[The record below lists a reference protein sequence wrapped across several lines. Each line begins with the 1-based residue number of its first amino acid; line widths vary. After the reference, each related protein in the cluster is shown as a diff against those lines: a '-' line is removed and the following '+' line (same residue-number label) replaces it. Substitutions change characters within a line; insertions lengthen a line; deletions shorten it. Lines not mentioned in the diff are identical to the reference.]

1 MGIHDSSNNPPEL
14 DHHSRRLA
22 VFQLSDAEVDLVR
35 QQKSFAE
42 TRLPALLEK
51 WHSRFSA
58 WPEIQ
63 AALANPAVHAV
74 RVEHWV
80 RAVSGRIDG
89 DFMDSAKR
97 LARTFYDNGVPGY
110 AVAICHSTVI
120 NGIIEEM
127 GVDTGGKGLGSLFGA
142 ADTARKLALRTA
154 LNKLAWLDLEL
165 LLETYAEA
173 EQENRTKALRAM
185 AETVEQEARA
195 AVEKVAVHTNGMARD
210 AVGMATSAERVGENS
225 RSVAAAAT
233 QALLNAQT
241 VASATEELAASIRE
255 ITAQVAHSGAVT
267 RRAVESG
274 ERTQATIGSLSQAVG
289 KIDEVVKL
297 INAIAG
303 QTNLLALNATIEAA
317 RAGDAGKGFAVVAQ
331 EVKNLANQTAR
342 STEEITRQIGEI
354 QSVTASAV
362 TAVEEIGLTIGEIDR
377 VSGAIA
383 AAMEEQAAA
392 TQEIS
397 RNVSETTEAAQEVS
411 NRISEVSSEVLQT
424 GIQAGQVKTN
434 SGEVAV
440 SIEELRRVLVRV
452 VRTSTVEANR
462 RRMVRYRVDE
472 RCSVEFGTERRT
484 AKLEDLSEGGAMIAG
499 IGGVRTGMPG
509 VLILE
514 KQGVRIGFTVLDA
527 DREALHVTFDPREAA
542 DARFRMAFAAIT
554 AGLQPLDSAA

>member
-1 MGIHDSSNNPPEL
+1 MVTQEDQPASDRHA
-14 DHHSRRLA
+14 RRLA
-22 VFQLSDAEVDLVR
+22 VFQLTDAEVDLVR

-42 TRLPALLEK
+42 SRLPSLLEK
-51 WHSRFSA
+51 WQSRFSS

-80 RAVSGRIDG
+80 RAISGRIDG
-89 DFMDSAKR
+89 DFTESAKR

-120 NGIIEEM
+120 NGIVEELGLDTSRQ
-127 GVDTGGKGLGSLFGA
+127 GVGRLFAA

-173 EQENRTKALRAM
+173 EHESRTTALRMM
-185 AETVEQEARA
+185 AETVEQEARS
-195 AVEKVAVHTNGMARD
+195 AVEKVAVHTDGMARD
-210 AVGMATSAERVGENS
+210 AVGMATSAEKVVDNS

-233 QALLNAQT
+233 QALMNAQT
-241 VASATEELAASIRE
+241 VSAATEQLAASIRE
-255 ITAQVAHSGAVT
+255 ITAQVTHSGVVT

-289 KIDEVVKL
+289 RIDEVVKL

-342 STEEITRQIGEI
+342 STEEITRQINEI
-354 QSVTASAV
+354 QSVTATAV

-377 VSGAIA
+377 VSSAIA

-411 NRISEVSSEVLQT
+411 TRISEVSSEVTQT
-424 GIQAGQVKTN
+424 GVQAAHVKTN
-434 SGEVAV
+434 SNEVAA

-452 VRTSTVEANR
+452 VRTSTAEANR

-472 RCSVEFGTERRT
+472 PCSVEFGSDRRA

-499 IGGVRTGMPG
+499 ITDMRAGMLG
-509 VLILE
+509 VLVME
-514 KQGVRIGFTVLDA
+514 KRGIRIEFTVLGN
-527 DREALHVTFDPREAA
+527 DRGSLHISFTPQAAADPR
-542 DARFRMAFAAIT
+542 FRTAFASVT
-554 AGLQPLDSAA
+554 AGRLPLDAAA

>member
-1 MGIHDSSNNPPEL
+1 M
-14 DHHSRRLA
+14 
-22 VFQLSDAEVDLVR
+22 FQLTDAEVDLVR

-42 TRLPALLEK
+42 TRLPALLEQ

-80 RAVSGRIDG
+80 RAISGRLDG
-89 DFMDSAKR
+89 DFTESAKR

-120 NGIIEEM
+120 NGIVEALEL
-127 GVDTGGKGLGSLFGA
+127 DTGGKRLGSLFGA
-142 ADTARKLALRTA
+142 AETARKMTLRTV

-173 EQENRTKALRAM
+173 EHESRTTALRAM
-185 AETVEQEARA
+185 AETVEQEART

-210 AVGMATSAERVGENS
+210 AVGMAASAERVGENS

-342 STEEITRQIGEI
+342 STEEITRQISEI
-354 QSVTASAV
+354 QAVTATAV
-362 TAVEEIGLTIGEIDR
+362 TAVEEIGQTIGEIDR

-411 NRISEVSSEVLQT
+411 SRISEVSSEVMQT
-424 GIQAGQVKTN
+424 GIQAGHVKTN
-434 SGEVAV
+434 STEVAD

-452 VRTSTVEANR
+452 VRTSTAEANR
-462 RRMVRYRVDE
+462 RRSVRYTVDE
-472 RCSVEFGTERRT
+472 PCSIEIGADRRT
-484 AKLEDLSEGGAMIAG
+484 AKLRDLSEGGAMVAG
-499 IGGVRTGMPG
+499 AGETRAGLTG

-514 KQGVRIGFTVLDA
+514 RRGVRIGFTILGA
-527 DREALHVTFDPREAA
+527 DHGTIHVTFTEQDAADPR
-542 DARFRMAFAAIT
+542 FRKAFMAIT
-554 AGLQPLDSAA
+554 AGLHPIDSAA